1 MFIWLNL
8 GILVTVFLGTFL
20 WPQAYEA
27 TSTIVIRG
35 RDYEDPLFHQSNR
48 SGPWTLLMN
57 PKDEI
62 NSEME
67 IIRSRP
73 VLERTIEVFKLYE
86 PREITERGFWGT
98 ARAGLRYA
106 FRTSIQLARE
116 VGLLRVPTPEEA
128 FEQAVVTL
136 NKNIKT
142 EPAVESQIIRVSYR
156 DRDPKMARDVV
167 NEVVNEYLRQHLAIN
182 LNRSE
187 NTFYQEQMRQVENEV
202 GELRQQMVELKTSS
216 GILDFDKQ
224 VKTLIDKMN
233 TFDVARTTVQKE
245 IISQRSKVAKIQQVR
260 EANPDL
266 LIPLPEIEADIQIQD
281 LENKLIN
288 LRYETKTVL
297 DRYTDTSRQAVTI
310 RDQVKELEDQIRLH
324 VSELLERDLVELDK
338 LEAERLALDETIEG
352 LAVEI
357 RALPA
362 KEEALNALKNQLE
375 DKESILTVLRKK
387 YQESLV
393 AGATDFRLENAKV
406 VSRASIPIRPATPNV
421 PLNLGLGLLLSLVF
435 SVSLVSLLEYL
446 DDSLRMPEDV
456 ETKLGLRVIASIPEL
471 GDHGSPR

>member
-1 MFIWLNL
+1 MFLWLNL
-8 GILVTVFLGTFL
+8 GIMVTVFLGTFL
-20 WPQAYEA
+20 KTPAYEA

-35 RDYEDPLFHQSNR
+35 RDYDDPLFHQTNR

-73 VLERTIEVFKLYE
+73 VLERTVETFKLYE
-86 PREITERGFWGT
+86 PREITGKGFWGT
-98 ARAGLRYA
+98 IRAWMRDV
-106 FRTSIQLARE
+106 FRNSIQLARE
-116 VGLLRVPTPEEA
+116 AGLLQTPTPQEA

-136 NKNIKT
+136 NKTIKT
-142 EPAVESQIIRVSYR
+142 EPAVESQIIRLSYR
-156 DRDPKMARDVV
+156 DRDPQMACDVV

-187 NTFYQEQMRQVENEV
+187 STFYQEQMRQVESEV
-202 GELRQQMVELKTSS
+202 KDLRQQTVELKTKS
-216 GILDFDKQ
+216 GVLDFDKQ
-224 VKTLIDKMN
+224 VKALIEKLN

-245 IISQRSKVAKIQQVR
+245 MISRRSKVSKIQEVR

-266 LIPLPEIEADIQIQD
+266 LIPLPEIDADIQIQD

-288 LRYETKTVL
+288 LRYEMKTVL
-297 DRYTDTSRQAVTI
+297 DRYTDNSRQVTTV

-338 LEAERLALDETIEG
+338 LEAEKHALDETIAG
-352 LAVEI
+352 LEAEI
-357 RALPA
+357 RSLPA
-362 KEEALNALKNQLE
+362 TEEALNALKNQLE
-375 DKESILTVLRKK
+375 DKEAILTVLRKK
-387 YQESLV
+387 YQDSLV
-393 AGATDFRLENAKV
+393 TAATDSRLENAKV
-406 VSRASIPIRPATPNV
+406 VSRASIPIKPAVPNV
-421 PLNLGLGLLLSLVF
+421 FLNLGLGLLLSLVF
-435 SVSLVSLLEYL
+435 SVSLISFLEYM

-456 ETKLGLRVIASIPEL
+456 ETKLGLRVIASIPEF
-471 GDHGSPR
+471 